1 MQTRDSE
8 SSPSPALCYMELR
21 KLCTLYARSLSAFDI
36 IQYEIYGIVD
46 SEYAAVKAQIV
57 A

>member
-1 MQTRDSE
+1 MQIRDSE

-21 KLCTLYARSLSAFDI
+21 KLCTLYARSLSAPDI